1 MILSVNIQ
9 SYLFLLTNKKHLLF
23 QKMNVKIISILFG
36 DENFWTLQLPYMKD
50 MNDVHYVK
58 LKKLCYLKNVIYVS
72 IK

>member
-9 SYLFLLTNKKHLLF
+9 SYIFLLTNKKHLLF

-36 DENFWTLQLPYMKD
+36 DENFWTLQLSYMKD

-58 LKKLCYLKNVIYVS
+58 LKNCAI
-72 IK
+72 